1 MNPEEIRKENAK
13 QIYQNRLPIPLK
25 PPKDA
30 ASPTKEEKKVE
41 SKEEVKEV
49 TNQEQSQTAKK
60 DETSYDLGTS
70 EMEQS
75 DDYKNKKLLELQKE
89 KLEKDLNQE
98 IYISICETPT
108 NIMFY
113 CPSTKYLTLKN
124 GKIYF
129 FLIFSIFYNI

>member
-1 MNPEEIRKENAK
+1 M
-13 QIYQNRLPIPLK
+13 NRLPAPLK

-30 ASPTKEEKKVE
+30 AHTQKEEKKVE
-41 SKEEVKEV
+41 SKEEAKEV
-49 TNQEQSQTAKK
+49 SNQEQSQTAKK

-75 DDYKNKKLLELQKE
+75 DDYRHKKQLELQKE
-89 KLEKDLNQE
+89 KLERDLNQD
-98 IYISICETPT
+98 IYITIHETPT

-124 GKIYF
+124 GKLYFYF
-129 FLIFSIFYNI
+129 FRGCNCK